1 MVTSYVRNDDLRVYP
16 GDDRAF
22 TWPVLNDE
30 GAPMSLSGWSAR
42 AQVRPMLGGPVLHEW
57 TTDDGSIVLTSA
69 AEDGHG
75 GLTTSGLTLRV
86 VDSETW
92 TWNHG
97 RYDIH
102 LTDPSSKTQVLARG
116 TVVVDRGVTGARDE

>member
-1 MVTSYVRNDDLRVYP
+1 
-16 GDDRAF
+16 
-22 TWPVLNDE
+22 
-30 GAPMSLSGWSAR
+30 
-42 AQVRPMLGGPVLHEW
+42 MLGGLAIHEW

-75 GLTTSGLTLRV
+75 GLTASGLTLRTA
-86 VDSETW
+86 DSESW
-92 TWNHG
+92 AWSHG

-102 LTDPSSKTQVLARG
+102 LTDPSGRTQVLARG